1 MSLYRYTIQNGAMIR
16 QKRGFLRWWIWIFNR
31 SEEDEVNRL
40 KNELVLARS
49 KVKNLARL
57 IPKKHAML
65 EARKKEL
72 RAFMDSS
79 GKHYGPSWRDKFSP
93 RREAVRLIEEVK
105 VAKKKEP
112 NQHGPPKPAPVVLAQ
127 LTTAPPQRR

>member
-16 QKRGFLRWWIWIFNR
+16 QKRGFMRFWIWIFNR
-31 SEEDEVNRL
+31 SEEDELNRL
-40 KNELVLARS
+40 KNEMVLARS

-57 IPKKHAML
+57 IPKKAAML

-72 RAFMDSS
+72 RTFMDSS
-79 GKHYGPSWRDKFSP
+79 GKHYGPSWRDKYSP
-93 RREAVRLIEEVK
+93 RREPIRLIEEVK

-112 NQHGPPKPAPVVLAQ
+112 NAAASKPAPVVLAQ
-127 LTTAPPQRR
+127 LTTAPPRR